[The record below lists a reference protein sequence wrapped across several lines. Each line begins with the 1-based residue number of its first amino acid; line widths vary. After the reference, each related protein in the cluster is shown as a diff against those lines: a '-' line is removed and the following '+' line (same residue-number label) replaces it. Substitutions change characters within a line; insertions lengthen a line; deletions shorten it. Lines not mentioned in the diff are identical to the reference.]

1 MRWRHLQNILCTIS
15 PIISLFQHPLDS
27 PPLPLL
33 YPLIA
38 IYATHC
44 RDENLRRGCASIFCN
59 LSFKEGSEESLVSA
73 GIVPSLLVTA
83 MITSDQMQAKV
94 ICVKVGAELRS
105 HKWPYYSSISLPF
118 FFFAFCA
125 FTSQRNRDL
134 RVLNAQPTSSM

>member
-105 HKWPYYSSISLPF
+105 HK
-118 FFFAFCA
+118 
-125 FTSQRNRDL
+125 
-134 RVLNAQPTSSM
+134 